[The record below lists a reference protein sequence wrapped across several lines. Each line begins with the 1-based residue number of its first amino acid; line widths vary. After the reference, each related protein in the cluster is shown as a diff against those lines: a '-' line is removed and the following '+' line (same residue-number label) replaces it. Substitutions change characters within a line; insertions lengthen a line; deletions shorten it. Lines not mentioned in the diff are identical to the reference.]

1 MKKLLCA
8 LNSWFWY
15 NGLLEQDGD
24 EWVHFENV
32 SRPKYDENCLILKLI
47 SILRE
52 NETEYLNLND
62 LRERYDI
69 DMQYDEELNVL
80 WLLLVDMFGDYGTSP
95 RTGWIVNR
103 KECADFLESIVEIEE
118 E

>member
-1 MKKLLCA
+1 MRKLLCA
-8 LNSWFWY
+8 FNSWFWY

-24 EWVHFENV
+24 EWAG

-47 SILRE
+47 SILRA
-52 NETEYLNLND
+52 NETEHLNLYD
-62 LRERYDI
+62 LEEMHHI
-69 DMQYDEELNVL
+69 DMFYDELNVL
-80 WLLLVDMFGDYGTSP
+80 WLLLVAMFGEYGTSP

-118 E
+118 EEQNDK